1 MEGSM
6 DDKPTFIYRDGMI
19 SDKEY
24 VTWLHDLKERY
35 LRGQV
40 RTIVQAQNEMLSYY
54 WSLGRDIMK
63 KKAESKWGSGFFNQ
77 LSLDMKA
84 MFPGDS
90 GFSVTN
96 LKYMKRWYAFYNDGA
111 AIRHQAGDEFDVAI
125 RQQPGD
131 ELEMPDIFAVVPWR
145 HHIQI
150 FTKSHSIEEALFY
163 ISKVATEG
171 WSRSRLESQM
181 EKQLFLAQGAAITN
195 FEQTLPSSQIQIAKE
210 ILKDPYHFGFLN
222 MKEEYAEKDL
232 EDALVSNVTQF
243 LLELGK
249 GFAYVGRQMELRMD
263 DETAF
268 FPDLVFYHI
277 PQKRYVI
284 IELKA
289 VKFEPEFAGKLNF
302 YVTAATIYTKSV
314 TKQFSLDLAKHNS
327 QYQPV
332 DVKQYDRVHDRYL
345 CIDWYAPRA

>member
-1 MEGSM
+1 M

-24 VTWLHDLKERY
+24 VAWLHDLKERY

-54 WSLGRDIMK
+54 WSPGRDIMK

-150 FTKSHSIEEALFY
+150 FTKSHSILHQQGGY
-163 ISKVATEG
+163 RG
-171 WSRSRLESQM
+171 LE
-181 EKQLFLAQGAAITN
+181 
-195 FEQTLPSSQIQIAKE
+195 
-210 ILKDPYHFGFLN
+210 
-222 MKEEYAEKDL
+222 
-232 EDALVSNVTQF
+232 
-243 LLELGK
+243 
-249 GFAYVGRQMELRMD
+249 
-263 DETAF
+263 
-268 FPDLVFYHI
+268 
-277 PQKRYVI
+277 PQ
-284 IELKA
+284 
-289 VKFEPEFAGKLNF
+289 
-302 YVTAATIYTKSV
+302 
-314 TKQFSLDLAKHNS
+314 
-327 QYQPV
+327 
-332 DVKQYDRVHDRYL
+332 
-345 CIDWYAPRA
+345 